1 MTMSGVIKRPESIV
15 LPHLVGRP
23 PRCAL
28 CPRRSPTIT
37 HAGNPKAKLVIV
49 GESPGSQEAAHN
61 EPFIGDSGELLKKS
75 FPPEY
80 DPDSYYLTNAIQCLP
95 PSKDKGK
102 ILAECSRACRGR
114 LLDEIKEHPREV
126 ILAIGNAA
134 LWSLTNDYSL
144 KITQERGKRFKS
156 PLASQGIIAA
166 YHPSYVLRGG
176 GSYKV
181 FREDVRYAF
190 SLLNDGKPKIPREYD
205 YKLLEPVKESLDF
218 LIDQVESHEAVGADT
233 ETSSLNPRQGRILCS
248 GFNFGSDCT
257 YIIRG
262 NDVPYFAPVFNVP
275 DIKWVWHN
283 GKFDIPW
290 YRPLGINARCDEDTM
305 LLSYALNEVGGIH
318 DLETVARDHLGAP
331 DYKDKLSPW
340 VKSKS
345 DSFENVP
352 PEILYKWRLA
362 PDCGYTLQA
371 WKILRDRV
379 RNDRHLE
386 KLYTRLLIPASALLT
401 DVEQRGFYVHREQ
414 LDQNVDYYVGNPEK
428 GIEGVV
434 PQLAEEVN
442 KIVRSLGESDI
453 NPNSWQ
459 QVSRI
464 LYDVIG
470 LSNKWRSRGTA
481 EDILEA
487 NVPDHPITHA
497 ILKYREVAKAYG
509 TYVKGIYKRLDVGD
523 GCIHSTYKIHGT
535 RTGRLSSS
543 DPNLQNIPRDPRLR
557 SSFGAH
563 PGYVLLE
570 FDLDQ
575 AELRCLAALSSDRHL
590 CHIYESDGLSLHKEV
605 STTLWGDDWKDRYSR
620 GETVGKTD
628 PIFMEA
634 YEEYMRTKALN
645 FGIVYGR
652 EARSIA
658 EEFDVPIS
666 EAEKWV
672 QMWYTRFPKAKEYID
687 ACRMAVVQ
695 GRSLVTPFG
704 RKKRFGAVSSSRIHS
719 LQNEAANFPHQSCA
733 SDITLY
739 AAIKVYK
746 RLKKLGAYIVNLVH
760 DSIVVECPNNPETI
774 LEVRRIVEPEMVKT
788 PIEWGLDRIPFKTDC
803 KMGVQ
808 WGLGNTMEEL
818 HVAVAA

>member
-1 MTMSGVIKRPESIV
+1 MLSPKRPEPVV

-23 PRCAL
+23 QRCPN

-37 HAGNPKAKLVIV
+37 HSGNPKAPLVIV
-49 GESPGSQEAAHN
+49 GESPGAQEAAKN
-61 EPFIGDSGELLKKS
+61 APFVGDSGELLKRA
-75 FPPEY
+75 FPLDHEA
-80 DPDSYYLTNAIQCLP
+80 DCYYLTNAIQCLP

-114 LLDEIKEHPREV
+114 LIDEIREHPREV

-190 SLLNDGKPKIPREYD
+190 SLLNDGKPRIPREFD
-205 YKLLEPVKESLDF
+205 YRVLEPTPKDLGF
-218 LIDQVESHEAVGADT
+218 LIEQVGTHEAVGADT
-233 ETSSLNPRQGRILCS
+233 ETSSLNPRQGRILCF
-248 GFNFGSDCT
+248 GTNFGTDTT
-257 YIIRG
+257 YIVRG
-262 NDVPYFAPVFNVP
+262 KDVPYFASVFDVP
-275 DIKWVWHN
+275 NIKWIWHN
-283 GKFDIPW
+283 GKFDLPW
-290 YRPLGINARCDEDTM
+290 YRLLGINARCDEDTM

-318 DLETVARDHLGAP
+318 DLETVARDLLGAP

-340 VKSKS
+340 VKTKS
-345 DSFENVP
+345 DSFELVP
-352 PEILYKWRLA
+352 PEYLYKWRLA
-362 PDCGYTLQA
+362 PDCGYTLQS
-371 WKILRDRV
+371 WKILRERV
-379 RNDRHLE
+379 RNDPHLD
-386 KLYTRLLIPASALLT
+386 KLYTRLLIPASDMLA

-414 LDQNVDYYVGNPEK
+414 LDGNVDYYMGNEK
-428 GIEGVV
+428 RGIVGVV
-434 PQLAEEVN
+434 PQLREEINV
-442 KIVRSLGESDI
+442 IVRGLGELDI

-459 QVSRI
+459 QVSYI

-470 LSNKWRSRGTA
+470 LTNKWHSKGTA
-481 EDILEA
+481 EDILQG

-509 TYVKGIYKRLDVGD
+509 TYVKGIYSRLDTND

-535 RTGRLSSS
+535 RTGRLSSA

-557 SSFGAH
+557 STFGAR
-563 PGYVLLE
+563 PGHILLE

-575 AELRCLAALSSDRHL
+575 AELRCLGALSSDPHL

-605 STTLWGDDWKDRYSR
+605 SAALWGDDWRDRYAR

-628 PIFMEA
+628 PIFMVA
-634 YEEYMRTKALN
+634 YDEYMRTKALN

-652 EARSIA
+652 EAPSIA
-658 EEFDVPIS
+658 EEFSVPLA
-666 EAEKWV
+666 EAERWV
-672 QMWYTRFPKAKEYID
+672 QKWYTRFPKAKEYID
-687 ACRMAVVQ
+687 SCRLAVVQ
-695 GRSLVTPFG
+695 GKSLVTPFG
-704 RKKRFGAVSSSRIHS
+704 RKKRFGAVSATRVHS

-739 AAIKVYK
+739 TAIKVSK
-746 RLKKLGAYIVNLVH
+746 ALQAIGAYIVNLVH
-760 DSIVVECPNNPETI
+760 DSLVVECPNDPQTI
-774 LEVRRIVEPEMVKT
+774 EEARRIVEPEMIKS
-788 PIEWGLDRIPFKTDC
+788 PIEWGLTRIPFKTDC
-803 KMGVQ
+803 KMGTQ
-808 WGLGNTMEEL
+808 WGLGNTLEPL
-818 HVAVAA
+818 LTTILPLD